1 MSRERNGDK
10 PQWYVRR
17 RIITSVLAFD
27 ALVIAY
33 SLYDHN
39 IDPEVAKTAISA
51 AFTSASMVVGSYVF
65 GAVWNDKGAK
75 GDGI

>member
-17 RIITSVLAFD
+17 RIITSVLIFD

-33 SLYDHN
+33 SLYTTD
-39 IDPEVAKTAISA
+39 IDAEVAKTAISA
-51 AFTSASMVVGSYVF
+51 AFTSGSMVIGSYVF
-65 GAVWNDKGAK
+65 GAVWNDKGDK
-75 GDGI
+75 